1 MLNIVFSIV
10 FGLYVFPANPSI
22 GVAMGTAITD
32 LLILV
37 FLVSVT
43 WKWIK
48 KPLFNLNSLKIL
60 GATAL
65 VFVVTFFLRDPV
77 YNFVVSKGVGSATA
91 MIIEL
96 VGVVTID
103 AIIYLVTLGLLKE
116 DLVHSFIRKKD
127 NA

>member
-1 MLNIVFSIV
+1 
-10 FGLYVFPANPSI
+10 
-22 GVAMGTAITD
+22 MGTAITD